1 MSALTLFGFIAVGTM
16 FVMYWLEERSPLFV
30 LVFAIACGA
39 SSLYGFLAGTPPFA
53 IVEALWA
60 IVALQRFARRR
71 AQMSEA

>member
-1 MSALTLFGFIAVGTM
+1 MSALTLFGFVAVGVM
-16 FVMYWLEERSPLFV
+16 FLMYWFEERSPLFV
-30 LVFAIACGA
+30 LVFAVACAA

-71 AQMSEA
+71 ARMSEA